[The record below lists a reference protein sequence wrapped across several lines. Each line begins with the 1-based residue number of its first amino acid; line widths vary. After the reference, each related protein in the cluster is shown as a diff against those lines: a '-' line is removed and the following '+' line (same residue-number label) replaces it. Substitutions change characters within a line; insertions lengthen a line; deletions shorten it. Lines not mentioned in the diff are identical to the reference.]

1 MNPFSGYTALPTET
15 EDTAHK
21 VIGCAIEA
29 HRHLGPGYLESIY
42 ERAMQLELDSQG
54 LPYEAE
60 KAIYVRY
67 RNFDIPGQRVD
78 LVVGGCVVVELK
90 TVRRLKNVHRAQVI
104 SYLKTMDLR
113 LGLIIN
119 FHTPLLRNGIRRV
132 IR

>member
-1 MNPFSGYTALPTET
+1 MNQFVGYSALPAET
-15 EDTAHK
+15 EEIAHK
-21 VIGCAIEA
+21 VIGCAVEV

-42 ERAMQLELDSQG
+42 ERAMQLELDAQG
-54 LPYEAE
+54 LAYEAE
-60 KAIYVRY
+60 KAIYVKY
-67 RNFDIPGQRVD
+67 RGLEIPGQRVD

-90 TVRRLKNVHRAQVI
+90 TVRRLKNVHRAQVM